1 MGSVREIEASQQEK
15 QLRRC
20 GCCPWWF
27 CPVFACIAGIIFLL
41 VGIWSVHLKSR
52 FTPIYQ
58 TIKCSVG
65 QPILDK
71 FEGLK
76 ISLTIEVQ
84 CDNPNPYTLTVS
96 SVKQGKIY
104 MGSDRSEVGF
114 TQMPSGTLPAE
125 GTGKFMTL
133 ADIDLSAHLLGE
145 LITALVGDVALYMDL
160 DLDVNVDVNFLLG
173 SFQQQLPFHKDC
185 GMYLVGVPSLL
196 ANSNAAK
203 FGPMACAAKGQ
214 TVSIPAADSE
224 SSDGLLPLTAPNMDK
239 QRIAEAKELKDTS
252 LTASMAISFSLCA
265 LCLTAALGCL
275 MCQMCRRRSAADASQ
290 EDCLPPTAVKIGR
303 GENVEEV

>member
-1 MGSVREIEASQQEK
+1 MLAG
-15 QLRRC
+15 L
-20 GCCPWWF
+20 
-27 CPVFACIAGIIFLL
+27 AGILFLL
-41 VGIWSVHLKSR
+41 VGIWSVNLNAR
-52 FTPIYQ
+52 FTPVYQ
-58 TIKCSVG
+58 TIECSVG
-65 QPILDK
+65 QPSLDK
-71 FEGLK
+71 VEGLK

-125 GTGKFMTL
+125 GTGKFRTF
-133 ADIDLSAHLLGE
+133 ADIDLSAHLFGE
-145 LITALVGDVALYMDL
+145 LMSALVGDVPLYMDL

-214 TVSIPAADSE
+214 TVSIPRADSE
-224 SSDGLLPLTAPNMDK
+224 HSDGLLPLTAPNMDK
-239 QRIAEAKELKDTS
+239 QRIAEAKKLKDTS
-252 LTASMAISFSLCA
+252 LTATTAISFSLCA
-265 LCLTAALGCL
+265 LCLTSAFGCIV
-275 MCQMCRRRSAADASQ
+275 CQMCRRRSAADASK
-290 EDCLPPTAVKIGR
+290 EDALPPTAVKIGR
-303 GENVEEV
+303 TENDVADVTEV